1 MATFYQEFFKV
12 NVSFE
17 RKFTFLLRVFKRIMC
32 SMSLTRNEQAPT
44 LHKGR
49 PAQNFQKN
57 NLTDPVAVSFSSEF
71 EQNE

>member
-1 MATFYQEFFKV
+1 
-12 NVSFE
+12 
-17 RKFTFLLRVFKRIMC
+17 MC